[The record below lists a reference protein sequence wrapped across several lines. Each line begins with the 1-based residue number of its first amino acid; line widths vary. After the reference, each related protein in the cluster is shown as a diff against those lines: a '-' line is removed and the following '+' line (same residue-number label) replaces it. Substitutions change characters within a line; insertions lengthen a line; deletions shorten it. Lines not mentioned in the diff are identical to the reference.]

1 MKVFSRCPVCN
12 GSLKVMRLKCSKCN
26 TVIENEFS
34 FNKFT
39 DLSKE
44 QLNFLEVFLMCRGNI
59 KDVEKELK
67 ISYPTVRAKLDEL
80 INELG
85 LQREKVKP
93 VDPVKDVSRK
103 DNKEILDKL
112 EKGEI
117 SPDEALELLRK

>member
-1 MKVFSRCPVCN
+1 MQVISRCPVCN

-39 DLSKE
+39 ELSKE

-80 INELG
+80 ISELG
-85 LQREKVKP
+85 LQREKIKTE
-93 VDPVKDVSRK
+93 KETIK
-103 DNKEILDKL
+103 NDNNEILDKL

-117 SPDEALELLRK
+117 TPDEALELLRK

>member
-1 MKVFSRCPVCN
+1 MQVISRCPVCN
-12 GSLKVMRLKCSKCN
+12 GSLKVMRVKCSKCN

-39 DLSKE
+39 ELSKE

-80 INELG
+80 ISELG
-85 LQREKVKP
+85 LQREKIKTE
-93 VDPVKDVSRK
+93 KEAIK
-103 DNKEILDKL
+103 NDNNEILDKL

-117 SPDEALELLRK
+117 TPDEALELLRK

>member
-1 MKVFSRCPVCN
+1 MNMQVISRCPVCN

-39 DLSKE
+39 ELSKE

-80 INELG
+80 ISELG
-85 LQREKVKP
+85 LQREKIKTE
-93 VDPVKDVSRK
+93 KETIK
-103 DNKEILDKL
+103 NDNNEILDKL

-117 SPDEALELLRK
+117 TPDEALELLRK